1 MAPPRSQR
9 IPTCATLLK
18 FPLPDTS
25 ACNCTTKL
33 RKGFLLIPPFVEIS
47 TLLYWRWS
55 RNPANQPKVG
65 SEYPTCSKYLR
76 QNTKKHQ
83 KTVVIA
89 RFLPSTASPRR
100 LFLEARIASF
110 GMIVLESEFPTRCS
124 HRFQQ
129 DCKFRVVEMICFG
142 NMGLEQLHVMVGNT
156 SSNDRCSIPMF
167 NRKHVVLQFR
177 IRSRYWDLCVDI
189 GLYHL

>member
-1 MAPPRSQR
+1 M
-9 IPTCATLLK
+9 
-18 FPLPDTS
+18 
-25 ACNCTTKL
+25 
-33 RKGFLLIPPFVEIS
+33 
-47 TLLYWRWS
+47 
-55 RNPANQPKVG
+55 
-65 SEYPTCSKYLR
+65 
-76 QNTKKHQ
+76 
-83 KTVVIA
+83 IA

-156 SSNDRCSIPMF
+156 SSNDRCSIPMVQQETCGASIQ
-167 NRKHVVLQFR
+167 NSP
-177 IRSRYWDLCVDI
+177 SRYWDLCVDI